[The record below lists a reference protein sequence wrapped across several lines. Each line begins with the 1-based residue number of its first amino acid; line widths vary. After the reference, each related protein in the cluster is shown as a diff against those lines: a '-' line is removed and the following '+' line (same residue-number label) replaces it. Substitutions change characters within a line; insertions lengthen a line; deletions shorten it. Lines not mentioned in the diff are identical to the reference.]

1 MNWICWYGMTPTDH
15 QFLQRRRQSEPS
27 GTIDTLRG
35 DVSTTGSRAIRCTQ
49 GGDRVLQYG
58 STGYPL
64 VGIVLDTAP
73 VGVVG
78 QDLADPLLG

>member
-1 MNWICWYGMTPTDH
+1 MTPTDH
-15 QFLQRRRQSEPS
+15 RLSQRRRQNEPS
-27 GTIDTLRG
+27 GTIDALRG
-35 DVSTTGSRAIRCTQ
+35 DVPTAGIRAIRCTQ
-49 GGDRVLQYG
+49 VGDRVLQYG